1 MTDQP
6 IFEAEYVERRSR
18 LTTFFRY
25 FLIIPHL
32 IVLFF
37 WGIAGAFALIAAWF
51 ALLFTGRY
59 PQGLY
64 DFLAGLLRYTTAV
77 YGYSA
82 LLTDQYPPFSGD
94 TDDYPVR
101 LRVPPP
107 KPEYDRLKVL
117 LRIFLV
123 IPVALI
129 AYAMRVLW
137 YVGSFIAWFAI
148 VILGKQPKGLQD
160 MTALGL
166 SYDMRALAYMLLI
179 TEDWPPFMEP
189 QDAALAGA
197 HSGSGLPPAPAPAT
211 QAPPTAPEAPRGRTG
226 LSDGDP
232 LDR

>member
-1 MTDQP
+1 VTDQP
-6 IFEAEYVERRSR
+6 IFEAEYVEQRSR

-25 FLIIPHL
+25 ILIIPHL

-37 WGIAGAFALIAAWF
+37 WGIAGAFAVVAAWF

-129 AYAMRVLW
+129 AYAMRVVW
-137 YVGSFIAWFAI
+137 YVGSFIAWFAV

-160 MTALGL
+160 MIALGL
-166 SYDMRALAYMLLI
+166 SYDMRAFAYMMLL
-179 TEDWPPFMEP
+179 TEDWPPFMDP
-189 QDAALAGA
+189 QPALTGGQ
-197 HSGSGLPPAPAPAT
+197 SGSGLPPAPAT
-211 QAPPTAPEAPRGRTG
+211 QAPPAAPEAPRGRAG